1 VVGNNKDEG
10 NLITIVEFPP
20 NSVVPQNLSNYI
32 QRIAPPP
39 YHGTVASQYD
49 LSRYTPFG
57 AISTIVTDQQFL
69 CRSERAL
76 RVLAQAGIKIYR
88 FVFSQVFTDLF
99 CFFYAGIYLFIL
111 CSFTQCSFGTRYENR
126 SCASCLWLAVSEC
139 KAVSWSRLFKRIA
152 LE

>member
-1 VVGNNKDEG
+1 MVGNNKDEG

-20 NSVVPQNLSNYI
+20 DSVVPQNLSNYI

-39 YHGTVASQYD
+39 YNVTVASQYD

-76 RVLAQAGIKIYR
+76 RVLAQAGIKVYR
-88 FVFSQVFTDLF
+88 FVFSQVCIDLF
-99 CFFYAGIYLFIL
+99 CSFFAGMCLFV
-111 CSFTQCSFGTRYENR
+111 FYTQVFMPHKVEKR
-126 SCASCLWLAVSEC
+126 SCVSCLWLARFGV
-139 KAVSWSRLFKRIA
+139 KTKR
-152 LE
+152 